1 MIHERHGKLKY
12 KYGNRSF
19 WCRGYY
25 VDTAGK
31 NAKRIEAYIKNQ
43 LHEDKV
49 NGQMTLSGFE
59 DPFMGS
65 K

>member
-1 MIHERHGKLKY
+1 MGIGLFGVEDIMLIPQE
-12 KYGNRSF
+12 
-19 WCRGYY
+19 
-25 VDTAGK
+25 
-31 NAKRIEAYIKNQ
+31 RIEAYIKNQ

-49 NGQMTLSGFE
+49 NDQMTLRGFE